1 VKKEISP
8 AVVGV
13 VLVVVVVLVIGIGY
27 KVLAGPGGKMDTT
40 GSEKDIERV
49 KKGEAFYQ
57 PPANAPV
64 PKAGGDAAGGGSGQS
79 TLGGYNLHPPDH

>member
-1 VKKEISP
+1 MKKEISP

-13 VLVVVVVLVIGIGY
+13 VLVVVAVLVIGFGY
-27 KVLAGPGGKMDTT
+27 KMLAGPGGKLDTT

-49 KKGEAFYQ
+49 KKGETFYQ
-57 PPANAPV
+57 PPSNAPV
-64 PKAGGDAAGGGSGQS
+64 PKGPNAGANSGSGQS